1 MEMPYS
7 QDRMPRRLFIVFLLF
22 VASIGTAGYF
32 YYQFQVE
39 HIKLTQQRELA
50 AIAQLKVNQIVQWRK
65 ERLGD
70 ASVIFENPVL
80 AASVKKFLGSPNE
93 GALKNA
99 LRRWMK
105 SLITSAG
112 EYESVYLADAR
123 GNVALWVKSDTSLF
137 EPYDKSRL
145 IDALKKKQVVLS
157 DLHKVTSG
165 KKIHMDIY
173 IPLLNPEQPQSAPIG
188 LLMLE
193 LDTKTTLFPL
203 IQSWPIASQTSET
216 SLIRREGDEVVFLNE
231 LRHLKNSAL
240 SFRLPMSNK
249 HLPAAMALRGIEGV
263 VEGIDYRG
271 VPVLAALN
279 KISDSPWFLVAKTD
293 KAEVYAPIRDQIV
306 MVAAIEII
314 LIIAAGSII
323 GFLWRHQ
330 RVLFYKKLYKGE
342 LERGELL
349 ENINYLQKHAND
361 TIILADEQGNI
372 IEVNDK
378 AVQTYGYTA
387 EEFRTLNISDIRAL
401 EAPSDS
407 VTRQREIEEKKG
419 FVYESIHRRNSG
431 VLFPVEI
438 SAQVV
443 IIERKKFF
451 QYINRDITERKQAEQ
466 RIKRLTRVYAV
477 LSNINQAIVRVQE
490 RQQLYDDACRIIV
503 EDGLFKMAWIGFVDE
518 KSKKVN
524 IAARYGQGTDYL
536 DNIHITADDST
547 TGRGPTGMALRQG
560 QYFVCNDI
568 EHDERME
575 PWRDRALRRDFR
587 ACAALP
593 LIVSGRIYGAL
604 TIYAPE
610 PNAFDEDEVK
620 LLHELSS
627 DISFAIEFI
636 EREKLRRKTEKT
648 LRETEKKYRRLVE
661 SLPLIMFE
669 TDSKGTVTFANKA
682 ALTTIGYIKEEFLG
696 EFNILQALV
705 PEDRER
711 AQKNMRQVLSG
722 QKPVDVEYKALRRD
736 GATFDIIV
744 YASPIVRD
752 NKPVGL
758 RGIVIDIS
766 EQKRAEEVQRKL
778 ANQRDELLGRLKLQF
793 DRMPLGY
800 ILINPE
806 LAILEWNPSAETI
819 FGYSREEMVGKSP
832 YGLILPTT
840 AKPWLEK
847 LLENLRGGN
856 ETLIVVN
863 ENITKEGKTISCEWH
878 NTPLRDELGE
888 FIGALCMVQD
898 ISERIMAERSLYAA
912 EHKFR
917 GLVEQSLVG
926 IYIIQG
932 DYFVYVNPKMAEIF
946 GYTPEE
952 ITFEKTISD
961 LVAEKDWHIVKENTQ
976 RRIENEMSSIQYGFR
991 GKRKNGTPVFV
1002 EVFGARTEY
1011 NGQPAIIGT
1020 LLDVTNRRIAEE
1032 SANRLL
1038 HAVEQT
1044 DEVIFMT
1051 EVDGTIRY
1059 VNPAFEKLYGFTKEE
1074 VIGKTPRILKSGK
1087 TPDEYYRAFWQD
1099 LLAGKSLRME
1109 YVNKSKFDTLITV
1122 ESSVNPVY
1130 SADGIMTG
1138 FIAVQKDITQRKKI
1152 ENEKKS
1158 LEDQIIQMQKM
1169 ESLGTLAGGIAH
1181 DFNNILG
1188 IIIGRLLLVENLV
1201 KGNPKLEESWEAIS
1215 KTVQRGASLV
1225 RQILTFARKTDIPFD
1240 AVDVNTSIQEII
1252 ELLQQTFPK
1261 TIIFSLHLDPH
1272 LPSIVGDHTQLHQT
1286 LLNLCVNA
1294 RDAMAEHGTLTLS
1307 TRLVAGEN
1315 IHGKFPNAHAEQY
1328 VMVTVS
1334 DTGMGMERE
1343 TLSRIFE
1350 PFFTKKERGKGTGLG
1365 LAVVY
1370 GVMASYNGFVDVTS
1384 EIGKGST
1391 FYLYFPSFVSDE
1403 VPKGKQLT
1411 QASVIQGGTET
1422 ILLVEDEDM
1431 LRETTVMLLERKG
1444 YRVLTAID
1452 GKEAIEVYK
1461 RHWKQISLVFS
1472 DEGLPKLGG
1481 WEVFI
1486 EMKKINPRVKTIL
1499 TSGYIEPNLK
1509 TQLLESGV
1517 KGFIQKP
1524 YTQIEVLSKIRE
1536 LIDA

>member
-1 MEMPYS
+1 MEAPYS

-39 HIKLTQQRELA
+39 HLKYDKQQGLA

-70 ASVIFENPVL
+70 AQVIFENPAL
-80 AASVKKFLGSPNE
+80 AASVKKFFSSPNE
-93 GALKNA
+93 GALKKA

-105 SLITSAG
+105 SYITSTG
-112 EYESVYLADAR
+112 EYECVYLADAG

-145 IDALKKKQVVLS
+145 IDALKKKQIVSS
-157 DLHKVTSG
+157 DLHEAASSKR
-165 KKIHMDIY
+165 IHMDIY
-173 IPLLNPEQPQSAPIG
+173 VPLLNPEQPQSAAIG

-193 LDTKTTLFPL
+193 LDSEATLFPL
-203 IQSWPIASQTSET
+203 IRSWPTPSQTSE
-216 SLIRREGDEVVFLNE
+216 SLLFRREGDEIVFLNE
-231 LRHLKNSAL
+231 LRHRNNSAL
-240 SFRLPMSNK
+240 LFKLPMSSEN
-249 HLPAAMALRGIEGV
+249 LPAAMALRGREGV

-279 KISDSPWFLVAKTD
+279 KIPDSPWFLVAKID
-293 KAEVYAPIRDQIV
+293 KVEVYAPIREQIV
-306 MVAAIEII
+306 IVTAIEII
-314 LIIAAGSII
+314 LIVSAGSII

-330 RVLFYKKLYKGE
+330 RALFYKKLYKGE
-342 LERGELL
+342 LERGALL

-361 TIILADEQGNI
+361 TIILTDEQGNI

-378 AVQTYGYTA
+378 AVRTYGYTA
-387 EEFRTLNISDIRAL
+387 EEFRILNIRDIRAL
-401 EAPSDS
+401 DAPSDQ

-419 FVYESIHRRNSG
+419 FVYESIHRRNNGLS
-431 VLFPVEI
+431 FPVEI

-443 IIERKKFF
+443 TIEGTKFF
-451 QYINRDITERKQAEQ
+451 QYINRDITERKRAEQ
-466 RIKRLTRVYAV
+466 KIKRLTRVYAV
-477 LSNINQAIVRVQE
+477 LSDINQAIVRVQD
-490 RQQLYDDACRIIV
+490 RQKLYDDACRIIV
-503 EDGLFKMAWIGFVDE
+503 EDGLFKMAWIGHVGE

-524 IAARYGQGTDYL
+524 VAARFGSGIDYL
-536 DNIHITADDST
+536 EDVRVTVDDSA

-560 QYFVCNDI
+560 HYVVCNDI
-568 EHDERME
+568 EHDERMR
-575 PWRDRALRRDFR
+575 PWRDKALRRGFR
-587 ACAALP
+587 SCAALP
-593 LIVSGRIYGAL
+593 LIVSGRIYGVL

-610 PNAFDEDEVK
+610 PNAFDEDEIK

-636 EREKLRRKTEKT
+636 EREELRKKAEET
-648 LRETEKKYRRLVE
+648 LKASEEQYRLLFKANPHPMWVYDLE
-661 SLPLIMFE
+661 SLRFLTVNE
-669 TDSKGTVTFANKA
+669 TAINHY
-682 ALTTIGYIKEEFLG
+682 GYSEEEFLSMTVKD
-696 EFNILQALV
+696 IRPLDDV
-705 PEDRER
+705 PKFLE
-711 AQKNMRQVLSG
+711 KISTV
-722 QKPVDVEYKALRRD
+722 
-736 GATFDIIV
+736 
-744 YASPIVRD
+744 
-752 NKPVGL
+752 PVGIDEGGFWRHRKKDGTVIL
-758 RGIVIDIS
+758 VKITSHVVMFGGKQGKIVLAQDVT
-766 EQKRAEEVQRKL
+766 EQKKAEEVQRKL

-806 LAILEWNPSAETI
+806 LAILEWNPAAEKL

-832 YGLILPTT
+832 YGLILSTT
-840 AKPWLEK
+840 ANPFLEK
-847 LLENLRGGN
+847 LLEDLKKGN
-856 ETLIVVN
+856 QTLVAVN
-863 ENITKEGKTISCEWH
+863 ENITKEGKTIICEWH
-878 NTPLRDELGE
+878 NTPLKDESGQ
-888 FIGALCMVQD
+888 FIGFISMVQD
-898 ISERIMAERSLYAA
+898 ITERKEAEKSLNAA

-932 DYFVYVNPKMAEIF
+932 NNFVYVNPKMAEIF

-952 ITFEKTISD
+952 IIFEKTISD
-961 LVAEKDWHIVKENTQ
+961 LVMEEGLPIVQENI
-976 RRIENEMSSIQYGFR
+976 RKRLENEMSSVRYGFR
-991 GKRKNGTPVFV
+991 GKRKNGAPVFI

-1020 LLDVTNRRIAEE
+1020 LLDVTNRRVAEE

-1074 VIGKTPRILKSGK
+1074 VIGKTPRILKSGQI
-1087 TPDEYYRAFWQD
+1087 PDEHYRAFWQD

-1109 YVNKSKFDTLITV
+1109 YINKSKLGALITI
-1122 ESSVNPVY
+1122 EASVNPVY

-1138 FIAVQKDITQRKKI
+1138 FIAVQKDITQRKTI

-1188 IIIGRLLLVENLV
+1188 IIIGRLSLVENLV

-1215 KTVQRGASLV
+1215 KTVQRGAGLV
-1225 RQILTFARKTDIPFD
+1225 RQILTFARKTDTPFD
-1240 AVDVNTSIQEII
+1240 TVDVNTSIQEIT

-1272 LPSIVGDHTQLHQT
+1272 LPSMLGDHTQLHQT

-1294 RDAMAEHGTLTLS
+1294 RDAMADSGTLTLS
-1307 TRLVAGEN
+1307 TRLVAGGD
-1315 IHGKFPNAHAEQY
+1315 IRGKFPNARAEQY

-1334 DTGMGMERE
+1334 DTGMGMEPE

-1370 GVMASYNGFVDVTS
+1370 GVMASHNGFVDVTS
-1384 EIGKGST
+1384 EVGKGSA
-1391 FYLYFPSFVSDE
+1391 FYLYFPSFVSAE
-1403 VPKGKQLT
+1403 EPRNKQLT
-1411 QASVIQGGTET
+1411 QANVIQGGTET
-1422 ILLVEDEDM
+1422 ILLVEDEGM
-1431 LRETTVMLLERKG
+1431 LRESTVMLLERKG

-1452 GKEAIEVYK
+1452 GKEAIEVYR

-1486 EMKKINPRVKTIL
+1486 EMKRVNPKVKTIL
-1499 TSGYIEPNLK
+1499 TSGYLEPNLK
-1509 TQLLESGV
+1509 AKFVESGV
-1517 KGFIQKP
+1517 RAFIQKP

-1536 LIDA
+1536 VIDG